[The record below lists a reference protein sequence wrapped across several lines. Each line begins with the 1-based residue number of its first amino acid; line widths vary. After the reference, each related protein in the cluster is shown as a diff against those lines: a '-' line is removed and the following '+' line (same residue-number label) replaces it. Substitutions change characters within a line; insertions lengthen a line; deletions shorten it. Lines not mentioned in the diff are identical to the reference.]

1 MSDLLALYRIQEL
14 ELDIIDRSKRIK
26 SINAQ
31 MEEDDALREAEAQ
44 FATAGADFED
54 AAKQAAD
61 MAAEIAALVEKRA
74 AAETRLYSGEVTNPK
89 ELQDMQMETE
99 ALARRKTVLD
109 EELLRLNGLRD
120 ERKRLL
126 DESEAALNAVRAEH
140 SEQNRELQAEKE
152 TLSTSVTDM
161 LARRKGAIK
170 EIPPDMFKIYNGMRM
185 PKSNRPIAVLNE
197 NACTICGIEQNHTVI
212 VAINRKEGMVNCQN
226 CGRILIRMR

>member
-44 FATAGADFED
+44 FATAGAGFED

-109 EELLRLNGLRD
+109 EELLRLQRERD

-126 DESEAALNAVRAEH
+126 DESEAALDSVREEH
-140 SEQNRELQAEKE
+140 GEQNRELQAEKE
-152 TLSTSVTDM
+152 TLSASVTDM